1 MGTTVADALL
11 DRLRAWGVYRVFG
24 FPGDGINGIIGAF
37 NRAQGKGPE
46 FIQARHEE
54 MAAFMATGHAKFT
67 GEVGVCTAT
76 SGPGAIHLLNGLYD
90 ARLDH
95 QPVVAIVGQQATTA
109 LGSHYQ
115 QEVDLLSLFKDVAGE
130 YVTMVTTPQQLH
142 VAVDRAVRI
151 AAAERT
157 VTCLIFPNDVQEK
170 EAVEVPHAFKVS
182 PGSVGT
188 AW

>member
-1 MGTTVADALL
+1 MAELVADYVLK
-11 DRLRAWGVYRVFG
+11 RLREWGVRRIYG
-24 FPGDGINGIIGAF
+24 YPGDGINAFLGAF
-37 NRAQGKGPE
+37 DRAGGNPE

-54 MAAFMATGHAKFT
+54 MAAFMACGHAKFT

-115 QEVDLLSLFKDVAGE
+115 QEVDLTALFKDVAGE

-157 VTCLIFPNDVQEK
+157 VTCLIFPNDVQ
-170 EAVEVPHAFKVS
+170 
-182 PGSVGT
+182 
-188 AW
+188 